1 MRISPITHRAHTA
14 HEAHNTTI
22 NGRAVAT
29 RSTLCPMHFA
39 IENRRTHNMRKLLS
53 TALAATLICGSAV
66 AAQTGFEQATTGP
79 FTALTT
85 DIGEW
90 FAAADHAQ
98 IDSAHADLGK
108 RCLHI
113 IGGNNRAVELTL
125 RSAKEAKLIFNAER
139 WTSRSPFEFRISA
152 RNGTIWKEIYNG
164 DKVIGVGGF
173 QTKVSITIP
182 DGTDKL
188 RFSCTAPD
196 GGGILIDN
204 VCVQEPAP
212 MQIQTVTSVQIVT
225 PLLVRNEADPL
236 LQIQISTT
244 GNLQPIR
251 VTKIQLLMSGTELI
265 ESISVQHAGTVKE
278 FATAKPATEKMI
290 FSGDLQLE
298 EGENILLVNAR
309 LKAGADIDRT
319 IDAACD
325 GVMLS
330 NGKTVKPETIAPAGE
345 KRLGM
350 ALRKAGDDNC
360 VRYRIPGMDVTPKGT
375 LIAVYDARWKSGGDL
390 PGDIDVGMSRSTDG
404 GRNWEPMKVIMDM
417 GNDPEWRYDGI
428 GDPCVLVDQKT
439 GTIWV
444 GALWSHGNRGWHGS
458 GPGMTAEETG
468 QYMLVKSEDD
478 GRTWSK
484 PINITSQIKQPDWC
498 LVLASPGRGI
508 TMRDG
513 TLVMPSQF
521 QDTLANK
528 RMPHS
533 TIIYSKDRGATWKIG
548 TGARSNTTECRIVEL
563 TDGSLMLNMRDNR
576 GGSRSI
582 CTTRDLGRTWSEH
595 PTSRKAL
602 PEPVCN
608 AGLISVKAGETIVGK
623 DMLIFCNP
631 DSTSGRHHMS
641 LKVSFDDGNTWPE
654 QYHMLLDAG
663 NLAGYPSMAL
673 IDKETL
679 GVLYEGSRA
688 NLTFQRIKIRD
699 LLKKS
704 RP

>member
-1 MRISPITHRAHTA
+1 
-14 HEAHNTTI
+14 
-22 NGRAVAT
+22 
-29 RSTLCPMHFA
+29 
-39 IENRRTHNMRKLLS
+39 MRKLLT

-66 AAQTGFEQATTGP
+66 AAQTGFEPAASGP

-85 DIGEW
+85 EIGEW
-90 FAAADHAQ
+90 SAAAGHAQ

-113 IGGNNRAVELTL
+113 TGGENRSVELTI

-152 RNGTIWKEIYNG
+152 RNGTNWKEIYNG
-164 DKVIGVGGF
+164 DKAIDVGGF
-173 QTKVSITIP
+173 QTRVSVNLP

-188 RFSCTAPD
+188 RFSCTAPE
-196 GGGILIDN
+196 GGGILIDD
-204 VCVQEPAP
+204 VSIREPAP
-212 MQIQTVTSVQIVT
+212 MLIQRVTTDQIVT
-225 PLLVRNEADPL
+225 PVLVRNEADPL
-236 LQIQISTT
+236 LQIRISTA
-244 GNLQPIR
+244 GNLQPIG
-251 VTKIQLLMSGTELI
+251 VTKIQLLISGAELI
-265 ESISVQHAGTVKE
+265 ESISVQHAGTGKE
-278 FATAKPATEKMI
+278 FAIAKPAAEKM
-290 FSGDLQLE
+290 FLSGNMTLE
-298 EGENILLVNAR
+298 EGENLFLVNAK
-309 LKAGADIDRT
+309 LKKSADIDRT
-319 IDAACD
+319 IDAACE

-330 NGKTVKPETIAPAGE
+330 SGQTIRPEPIAPAE
-345 KRLGM
+345 AKRLGI
-350 ALRKAGDDNC
+350 ALRRAGDDGC
-360 VRYRIPGMDVTPKGT
+360 VRYRIPGLDVTPQGT
-375 LIAVYDARWKSGGDL
+375 LIAVYDCRWKSGGDL

-404 GRNWEPMKVIMDM
+404 GRSWEPMQVIMDM
-417 GNDPEWRYDGI
+417 GSDPQWRYDGI
-428 GDPCVLVDQKT
+428 GDPCILVDQKT

-444 GALWSHGNRGWHGS
+444 GATWSHGSRSWHGS
-458 GPGMTAEETG
+458 GPGMTPEETG

-478 GRTWSK
+478 GRTWSR
-484 PINITSQIKQPDWC
+484 PINITTQIKQPEWC
-498 LVLASPGRGI
+498 FVLPSPGRGI

-521 QDTLANK
+521 QDTLANR

-533 TIIYSKDRGATWKIG
+533 TIIYSKDQGATWKIG

-576 GGSRSI
+576 GGSRSV
-582 CTTRDLGRTWSEH
+582 CTTRDLGQTWAEH

-602 PEPVCN
+602 REPVCN
-608 AGLISVKAGETIVGK
+608 ACLISVKADETIAGK
-623 DMLIFCNP
+623 NMLIFCNP

-688 NLTFQRIKIRD
+688 DLTFQRILIRD
-699 LLKKS
+699 LIE
-704 RP
+704 